1 MRKRR
6 SLMGMTY
13 MYFASAVLALIVAIA
28 FWLTGSDVD
37 LVLLALGGVVV
48 TGALIIIADRGTRK
62 YKDD

>member
-6 SLMGMTY
+6 NLMGMTY
-13 MYFASAVLALIVAIA
+13 MYFASTVLALIVAIA

-37 LVLLALGGVVV
+37 LVLLALGGVAV
-48 TGALIIIADRGTRK
+48 TGALIIVADSLTRK

>member
-37 LVLLALGGVVV
+37 LVLLALGAMAV
-48 TGALIIIADRGTRK
+48 TGVLIIIADRLTRK

>member
-13 MYFASAVLALIVAIA
+13 MYFASTMLALIVAIA
-28 FWLTGSDVD
+28 FWLTGSGFD
-37 LVLLALGGVVV
+37 LVLLALGGVAV
-48 TGALIIIADRGTRK
+48 TGALIIIADRLTRK